1 MKRICLVVLF
11 ALGVLGV
18 AMAEEQK
25 FRLTFTESDVGLS
38 PRDGGYTAIELNDGM
53 RLPDRPGVPDI
64 PVKIVKV
71 RLPDDCDAC
80 LVEAKAT
87 TVPFA
92 KDLLAMP
99 QQTPVPSGKTAE
111 FTGPDAAAYASAE
124 LPEFATLLSISKPR
138 GYRVANIAV
147 RPLRYNAAAR
157 TLDLATEIE
166 LTVTP
171 KSAQFAKGKAEEE
184 VTRLSDRRRTFESAI
199 NREVLNPFVSAAA
212 PQFTA
217 VPATTAV
224 TQTYE
229 YLIIAPAQ
237 FSDALQPL
245 ATFRQTFN
253 GVRAKIL
260 TLEEI
265 ESGYSGTCPNGSSDT
280 PMKMRNAIKDYV
292 NNHGTEY
299 VFLVGDIT
307 LLPTR
312 RVLITA
318 DEEVRGYHYYDC
330 PADVYFRCLHGDWDT
345 NKNGT
350 WGDKGDEFDFSL
362 DVYVGRLPVVSSAQ
376 VTAYVNKVIGYE
388 NDKGGGAS
396 FVKKTFMAGCEC
408 WRTVS
413 RTQER
418 FTDWSGNLI
427 WQDSNSGFFP
437 RTKMNDGL
445 PEFTDFSDTDPAS
458 DEMIWARYLFRDVIN
473 VGYGKGQKLYF
484 LFDFLT
490 SWDTGAKG
498 SCECTGSNLETKLND
513 GYHNVFMGCH
523 GHFPVWCLEFYEN
536 NSYTPGFF
544 ITNQASRITGRIN
557 HIYTTACLSAGWD
570 NVVQVGEETG
580 KVFNFEP
587 CLAEAWLRNPNTC
600 VTYIGNAREGWGY
613 PYDTNGGYDQMYAR
627 AYYEQVNLV
636 GARTI
641 GEAYAESIAKFGS
654 IAKYATIFRWTNCSN
669 QMLGDPMT
677 TIITPQSFAA
687 PDVGIPTARVTGG
700 ALSMS
705 VPVTDLGVSG
715 SRAAVVFEISVDD
728 EHFTNPILVAGGS
741 RISEPGT
748 VSVNYNK
755 LPPTAKIVFV
765 RARVLPTSGN
775 SALSETTSVLLSAE
789 TPSVAE
795 ALDTPGRTWDTPMSG
810 SYKWSP
816 YAESASSGG
825 YCVHAGKGKI
835 GNRNLYLKTSVTG
848 PAKMSFYT
856 QKPTEGGIW
865 NFYGYFDT
873 YTNRNIFVETG
884 PIEQMDE
891 GATYGDAAW
900 VKRVTFVPDGSH
912 TAVFWYK
919 MLAATYASSKSDFF
933 IDRVLIRANEDGV
946 DLTLDPT
953 GTPTETGADL
963 LLTVEDFSTMKQ
975 NATVKLEYSRF
986 PDFSVSVT
994 NTTATTISGAGQKT
1008 LTLNNLNPG
1017 CEYYVRALL
1026 TGPTKTLPLGMAH
1039 IQTAPRSGVTE
1050 PTVHA
1055 VTITKLT
1062 GTCATID
1069 FDISVGSSGSATIFA
1084 MIGGNSTW
1092 YQELNESK
1100 VYTVDYDDLEPGK
1113 TYTLTVM
1120 LDQTQYTQFN
1130 TKFTTP
1136 DEAPPVGSVTVAN
1149 VASTTATAKLT
1160 LSSFGAG
1167 RTPVVGTLHYSTDSG
1182 FVNEKTATASFTA
1195 AGTKSISLSGLS
1207 INTTYYYYVVYAGI
1221 EDVYT
1226 PSASFKTTAYTAPT
1240 CDQPPAVE
1248 SVTKDGATV
1257 TVSNIAW
1264 GTGSTGGTVKIELLQ
1279 GSTVVATKT
1288 GDKAGSYSFTGLT
1301 ASTQYKVRVT
1311 LTGSNGL
1318 TLVDES
1324 QTFTTEDE
1332 PQEPFVTLS
1341 AATATVSEDGTSATL
1356 SVTVEDTNVS
1366 GGALVLTLNGVEQKS
1381 WTLAKGAF
1389 SQDVSVT
1396 PGSVY
1401 TFSFVA
1407 TGTDVT
1413 ETASGSFAATVYVG
1427 WFDVRFGDSGFVEG
1441 ADWIASST
1449 DKSGGTFTAE
1459 EGTETE
1465 LVKGDVNSISTIGE
1479 VVYTPSHASETE
1491 ADVKVEG
1498 RVQVSIRKTEP
1509 TVTDVKA
1516 AFYFASSRKARVYGA
1531 GGWTDLP
1538 GTFTVGAWLDYVFEL
1553 DYSSESAPRV
1563 RYTIGSAT
1571 SDWIATSAATRNVQ
1585 RVRFNGGVVSDFA
1598 AGYYSLTGEE
1608 PIVLEKPEFTS
1619 DGTALAFGGAAGSET
1634 FSMTIANPVKG
1645 AYYTVFTSTSLN
1657 GTFTAEKAS
1666 VLCDSS
1672 AATYT
1677 LTVDANTPAKFA
1689 KIVIS
1694 TAPFAAG
1701 APLPEK

>member
-80 LVEAKAT
+80 LVEATAT
-87 TVPFA
+87 TVPLA

-124 LPEFATLLSISKPR
+124 LPELATLLSISKPR

-171 KSAQFAKGKAEEE
+171 KPAQFAKGKAEEE

-212 PQFTA
+212 PLSTA
-217 VPATTAV
+217 VPSTTAV
-224 TQTYE
+224 TEPYE

-245 ATFRQTFN
+245 AAFRQNFN
-253 GVRAKIL
+253 GVHAKIL
-260 TLEEI
+260 TLEAI
-265 ESGYSGTCPNGSSDT
+265 ENGYSGTCPNGSTDT

-299 VFLVGDIT
+299 VFLVGDVT

-362 DVYVGRLPVVSSAQ
+362 DVYLGRLPVVSSAQ

-498 SCECTGSNLETKLND
+498 SCECTGSNLEAKLND

-523 GHFPVWCLEFYEN
+523 GHFPVWCLEFYED

-654 IAKYATIFRWTNCSN
+654 IAKYSTIFRWTNCSN

-705 VPVTDLGVSG
+705 VPITDLGVSG

-728 EHFTNPILVAGGS
+728 EHFTNPILLSGGS

-748 VSVNYNK
+748 VSANYSK

-775 SALSETTSVLLSAE
+775 SALSETTSVLLAAG

-795 ALDTPGRTWDTPMSG
+795 ALDTPGRTWETPKSG
-810 SYKWSP
+810 NYQWSP

-825 YCVHAGKGKI
+825 YCVHASKGKI
-835 GNRNLYLKTSVTG
+835 GNQNLYLKTSVTG
-848 PAKMSFYT
+848 PAKMTFYT

-994 NTTATTISGAGQKT
+994 NTTTTTITGAGQKT

-1062 GTCATID
+1062 GNCATVD
-1069 FDISVGSSGSATIFA
+1069 FDISVGPSGSTTVFA

-1092 YQELNESK
+1092 FQTITESK
-1100 VYTVDYDDLEPGK
+1100 VYTVDYDDLSPGT
-1113 TYTLTVM
+1113 TYTLTIS
-1120 LDQTQYTQFN
+1120 LDGKQYTQFN

-1149 VASTTATAKLT
+1149 VFSTTATAKLT

-1182 FVNEKTATASFTA
+1182 FANEKTATASFTA

-1207 INTTYYYYVVYAGI
+1207 IDTTYYYYVVYAGV

-1226 PSASFKTTAYTAPT
+1226 PSASF
-1240 CDQPPAVE
+1240 
-1248 SVTKDGATV
+1248 
-1257 TVSNIAW
+1257 
-1264 GTGSTGGTVKIELLQ
+1264 
-1279 GSTVVATKT
+1279 
-1288 GDKAGSYSFTGLT
+1288 
-1301 ASTQYKVRVT
+1301 
-1311 LTGSNGL
+1311 
-1318 TLVDES
+1318 
-1324 QTFTTEDE
+1324 TTEDE
-1332 PQEPFVTLS
+1332 PEPLEPFVTLS
-1341 AATATVSEDGTSATL
+1341 AATATVSDDGTSATL

-1366 GGALVLTLNGVEQKS
+1366 GGALALTLNGVQIKS
-1381 WTLAKGAF
+1381 WTLAKGVF
-1389 SQDVSVT
+1389 SQDVTVT
-1396 PGSVY
+1396 PGSTN

-1407 TGTDVT
+1407 SGEDVA
-1413 ETASGSFAATVYVG
+1413 ETANGSFVAKVYVG
-1427 WFDVRFGDSGFVEG
+1427 WFDVRLGDSGFAEG
-1441 ADWIASST
+1441 TDWIATST
-1449 DKSGGTFTAE
+1449 DKSGGAFTAT

-1465 LVKGDVNSISTIGE
+1465 LVKGDVNSISMVGE
-1479 VVYTPSHASETE
+1479 VVYTPSHVSETG

-1531 GGWTDLP
+1531 DGWANLP
-1538 GTFTVGAWLDYVFEL
+1538 GTFTVGAWLDYVVEF

-1571 SDWIATSAATRNVQ
+1571 SDWIATSAATRNVR

-1608 PIVLEKPEFTS
+1608 PIVLEKPEFAS
-1619 DGTALAFGGAAGSET
+1619 DGTALAFGGAAGSEGAT
-1634 FSMTIANPVKG
+1634 FSLTIGNPVKG
-1645 AYYTVFTSTSLN
+1645 AYYTVFTATTLE
-1657 GTFTAEKAS
+1657 GPFTAEKAS
-1666 VLCDSS
+1666 VLCDTT

-1677 LTVDANTPAKFA
+1677 LTVDADAPSKFA

-1701 APLPEK
+1701 DPLPEK